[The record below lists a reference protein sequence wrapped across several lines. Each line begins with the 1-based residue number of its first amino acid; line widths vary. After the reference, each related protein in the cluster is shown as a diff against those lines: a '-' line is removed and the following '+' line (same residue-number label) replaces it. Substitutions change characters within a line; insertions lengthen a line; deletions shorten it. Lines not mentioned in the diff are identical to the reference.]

1 MIKKSIATMLTVA
14 AISLSAVNSF
24 AAEAGVLG
32 LKPSANQSVTQS
44 SANTTNAASTDVQ
57 SEQYDTS
64 KYQFPAQQ
72 LKAENKTFDATD
84 WHLYQRFDNGQ
95 LMYYQWADDAGYI
108 IEEGRYNTDG
118 KGKKYGV
125 EGILSLEPL
134 YVNPETWEREVDID
148 ECPEVDGYRV
158 VYPDKLVSFESKR
171 TDQFGLR
178 IQIQS
183 PVFSNPALTY
193 SQELTIVLPTD
204 FDAGVGNWSI
214 FDLRQK
220 YEFQANARRAG
231 KVKHVYY
238 TAFYSLKRNVA
249 NVRLYRENQNEILY
263 ISTDQLNQIGSMM
276 KVTSTKSFGQLHK
289 EISNY
294 GFIDFHEGRKLF
306 Y

>member
-1 MIKKSIATMLTVA
+1 MKRSFLLTALAVAT
-14 AISLSAVNSF
+14 LSVNVL
-24 AAEAGVLG
+24 AMQAQAGVLG

-44 SANTTNAASTDVQ
+44 SGNTTSAASTDAQ
-57 SEQYDTS
+57 SVQYDTS

-220 YEFQANARRAG
+220 YEFQANARRTG

-238 TAFYSLKRNVA
+238 TAFYSLKRNVT